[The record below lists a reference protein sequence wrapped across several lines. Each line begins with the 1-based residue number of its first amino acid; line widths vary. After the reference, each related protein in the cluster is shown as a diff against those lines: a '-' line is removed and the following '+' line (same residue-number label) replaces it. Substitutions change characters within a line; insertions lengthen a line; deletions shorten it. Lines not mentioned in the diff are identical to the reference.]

1 MRRTAAAA
9 CLAALTGCAIPQTP
23 VRGDPL
29 AGLDIVSRPPAFPDL
44 TLALVVSGNTKN
56 AVRFGQLGAAMGGGF
71 DMDALVEESFRFYKT
86 NFKAAVRVDNPSE
99 AAKAGADLVAVVDRF
114 VSAGLTFTISAKTI
128 FLDLQGNV
136 VETIETRKQ
145 GRPRGATA
153 GATIAQVNRDVARE
167 LESLMRASPALE
179 AFARKVEPSRAL
191 APRPP
196 AAAAAPPPAR
206 REALVPSFRRP
217 ERPDDVAIVVGVSKY
232 PDLPEAL
239 YAEEDAEA
247 VKAHLLALGVPQRN
261 LIHLAGPRATLTSL
275 KKYVETWLPNNVRP
289 GSRVYFYFSGHGA
302 PDPRTGGSYL
312 VPSDGD
318 PNYLAETG
326 YPVRELYAKLS
337 DSGAKEAVVLL
348 DACFSGAGGRSV
360 LAKGARPLVV
370 RREAPE
376 APPAAVTVLA
386 AAAEDQITAA
396 HEEAGHGLF
405 TYFLLKGLDGGA
417 GKGPV
422 TAASLHRWLSPK
434 VADEARRQNREQT
447 PSLTGADL
455 TLRD

>member
-1 MRRTAAAA
+1 MPGVPRAP
-9 CLAALTGCAIPQTP
+9 ALQ
-23 VRGDPL
+23 DPL
-29 AGLDIVSRPPAFPDL
+29 AGISIENRPPAFPNL
-44 TLALVVSGNTKN
+44 TLALIVSENTKN
-56 AVRFGQLGAAMGGGF
+56 SVAYGRVGAAMGG
-71 DMDALVEESFRFYKT
+71 MDISPIVEEGFRAYKE
-86 NFKAAVRVDNPSE
+86 NFKAVVRVEQPSQ
-99 AAKAGADLVAVVDRF
+99 AAAAGADIVAVVDRYAE
-114 VSAGLTFTISAKTI
+114 AGLKFKMTAKTL
-128 FLDLQGNV
+128 FFDLAGTSL
-136 VETIETRKQ
+136 ETLETSREASMMS
-145 GRPRGATA
+145 RAA
-153 GATIAQVNRDVARE
+153 AARVGE
-167 LESLMRASPALE
+167 VSRAVSQDIDRQLRASAALREFAAKRGGAAPA
-179 AFARKVEPSRAL
+179 
-191 APRPP
+191 PP
-196 AAAAAPPPAR
+196 GVAAAPPQAPPR
-206 REALVPSFRRP
+206 REPLAPSYRRP
-217 ERPDDVAIVVGVSKY
+217 ERPDDVAIVVGVAKY
-232 PDLPEAL
+232 ADLPEAL
-239 YAEEDAEA
+239 YAEADAEA

-275 KKYVETWLPNNVRP
+275 KKFVETWLPNNVRP

-302 PDPRTGGSYL
+302 PDPRTGSSYL

-318 PNYLAETG
+318 PNYLSETG

-337 DSGAKEAVVLL
+337 ASGAKEAVVLL

-405 TYFLLKGLDGGA
+405 TYFLLKGLDGAA

-447 PSLTGADL
+447 PALSGADL

>member
-1 MRRTAAAA
+1 MRS
-9 CLAALTGCAIPQTP
+9 
-23 VRGDPL
+23 DPL
-29 AGLDIVSRPPAFPDL
+29 AGLDIVSRPPAYPDL
-44 TLALVVSGNTKN
+44 TLALVISGNTKN

-136 VETIETRKQ
+136 IETIETRKQ
-145 GRPRGATA
+145 GRPRGSTA
-153 GATIAQVNRDVARE
+153 GATIAQVNRDVAQE
-167 LESLMRASPALE
+167 LESKMRASPALE
-179 AFARKVEPSRAL
+179 AFARTVGPSRPA
-191 APRPP
+191 APRPS
-196 AAAAAPPPAR
+196 AAAAPPPPR
-206 REALVPSFRRP
+206 REALSPSYRRP
-217 ERPDDVAIVVGVSKY
+217 ERPDDVAIVVGVAKY
-232 PDLPEAL
+232 ADLPEAL

-261 LIHLAGPRATLTSL
+261 LIHLAGSRATLTSL

-289 GSRVYFYFSGHGA
+289 GSRVWFYFSGHGA
-302 PDPRTGGSYL
+302 PDPRTGTSYL

-318 PNYLAETG
+318 PNYLSETA
-326 YPVRELYAKLS
+326 YPVRELYAKLAA
-337 DSGAKEAVVLL
+337 SGAKEAVVAL

-370 RREAPE
+370 RHEAPE
-376 APPAAVTVLA
+376 APPASVTVLA

-405 TYFLLKGLDGGA
+405 TYFLLKGLDGAA

-447 PSLTGADL
+447 PALSGADL
-455 TLRD
+455 LLKD

>member
-1 MRRTAAAA
+1 MRSTAAAAA
-9 CLAALTGCAIPQTP
+9 CLALLTACAIPQAP
-23 VRGDPL
+23 VRSDPL
-29 AGLDIVSRPPAFPDL
+29 AGLAFDSRPAAFPTLTLGLIVSE
-44 TLALVVSGNTKN
+44 NTKD
-56 AVRFGQLGAAMGGGF
+56 AVRFGQQGAAMTGGF
-71 DMDALVEESFRFYKT
+71 DMDALVEEGFRFYKE
-86 NFKAAVRVDNPSE
+86 NFKAVIRIEQPSE
-99 AAKAGADLVAVVDRF
+99 AAKVGADLVAVVDRF
-114 VSAGLTFTISAKTI
+114 VTAGRSFKVSAKAI
-128 FLDLQGNV
+128 FLDRQGTAL
-136 VETIETRKQ
+136 ETISVQKEARI
-145 GRPRGATA
+145 GLNPGSA
-153 GATIAQVNRDVARE
+153 IARVNTEVALE
-167 LESLMRASPALE
+167 LERQLRASPALE
-179 AFARKVEPSRAL
+179 AFALKTGSVRPA
-191 APRPP
+191 PP
-196 AAAAAPPPAR
+196 AVAAEPPPVVR
-206 REALVPSFRRP
+206 PREALKPSYSKP

-232 PDLPEAL
+232 ADLPEAL

-247 VKAHLLALGVPQRN
+247 VKAHLLALGVPRRN
-261 LIHLAGPRATLTSL
+261 LIHLAGPRATLTGL

-302 PDPRTGGSYL
+302 PDPRTGSSYL

-318 PNYLAETG
+318 PNYLSETA
-326 YPVRELYAKLS
+326 YPVRDLYAKLS
-337 DSGAKEAVVLL
+337 ASGAKEAVVML

-370 RREAPE
+370 RREEPE

-396 HEEAGHGLF
+396 HEESGHGLF

-417 GKGPV
+417 GKGPL

-447 PSLTGADL
+447 PALSGADL